1 METGAAGRTRS
12 LRMPRDLRRAQ
23 VLRIAQ
29 DLFTTEGFHHVS
41 MDDIA
46 DRAQVSKPVL
56 YRHFPSKLDLYLT
69 VVDARGA
76 ELLSAVDAAVAT
88 HPPGEIRPHDARA
101 VVRGV
106 VRAYLEFVDGAGE
119 SSALLFESDVRHD
132 LEVRT
137 RVERATAAIT
147 LRLERVLCDIAGVA
161 PAVAAE
167 LAPTVAAMAQA
178 AATRRLRAPGASDAA
193 GTGEAPDA
201 RESAALVARLV
212 WGGIADFVLDDD
224 PEDEPDR
231 ADRRDPGDGPLSAHG
246 ERGPADRSTA
256 DGSA

>member
-1 METGAAGRTRS
+1 METGATGRTRS

-88 HPPGEIRPHDARA
+88 HPPGEVRPHDARA
-101 VVRGV
+101 VVTGV
-106 VRAYLEFVDGAGE
+106 VRAYLDFVDGAGE

-132 LEVRT
+132 LEVRA

-147 LRLERVLCDIAGVA
+147 ERLEQVLRDIAGVE
-161 PAVAAE
+161 PDLAAD

-178 AATRRLRAPGASDAA
+178 AATRRLRSPQPRS
-193 GTGEAPDA
+193 A
-201 RESAALVARLV
+201 RETAALVARLA
-212 WGGIADFVLDDD
+212 WGGVADFVPAEGPGADPDDS
-224 PEDEPDR
+224 
-231 ADRRDPGDGPLSAHG
+231 PLSASDDGALSADG
-246 ERGPADRSTA
+246 ERGPADRSAA